1 VVIDGATGEPATG
14 VDVRAYPQVW
24 NPSLVSPSMSVGAS
38 GAFDISGL
46 APGSYFLG
54 VGAPPNT
61 RNTTQTAAIMALEV
75 GERDVDNLRLV
86 MTSGVSIR
94 GHLSF
99 EGGVAIDL
107 ANSTLRA
114 GLTVSTPSLITW
126 DSSFPIGSG
135 AAIRD
140 SGFTISGIQPGT
152 YRFSLNPILSFQPSP
167 PYDPPREIPDAL
179 RNTYVKSVRL
189 GAQEI
194 LGTDVRIGNE
204 SPGDLE
210 VVIGTN
216 GGAVEGVAED
226 RRQQTVANGVVVLV
240 PAQLSLRSR
249 SDLSRSATTDAEGR
263 FRIQG
268 IPPGEYKLFCFDYLD
283 DGIWLNPEFM
293 RQFEARG
300 KSVLILERATLNS
313 VVPLIEA
320 GQ

>member
-189 GAQEI
+189 GAQMAEP
-194 LGTDVRIGNE
+194 LKAWQRIDA
-204 SPGDLE
+204 SK
-210 VVIGTN
+210 
-216 GGAVEGVAED
+216 
-226 RRQQTVANGVVVLV
+226 
-240 PAQLSLRSR
+240 LSLMVSLCLCRRNCHCAADPIYQGLPLPTPKAGS
-249 SDLSRSATTDAEGR
+249 G
-263 FRIQG
+263 FR
-268 IPPGEYKLFCFDYLD
+268 E
-283 DGIWLNPEFM
+283 
-293 RQFEARG
+293 
-300 KSVLILERATLNS
+300 SHRASTS
-313 VVPLIEA
+313 SFASIISTMA
-320 GQ
+320 SG

>member
-1 VVIDGATGEPATG
+1 
-14 VDVRAYPQVW
+14 
-24 NPSLVSPSMSVGAS
+24 
-38 GAFDISGL
+38 
-46 APGSYFLG
+46 
-54 VGAPPNT
+54 
-61 RNTTQTAAIMALEV
+61 
-75 GERDVDNLRLV
+75 
-86 MTSGVSIR
+86 
-94 GHLSF
+94 
-99 EGGVAIDL
+99 
-107 ANSTLRA
+107 
-114 GLTVSTPSLITW
+114 
-126 DSSFPIGSG
+126 
-135 AAIRD
+135 
-140 SGFTISGIQPGT
+140 
-152 YRFSLNPILSFQPSP
+152 
-167 PYDPPREIPDAL
+167 
-179 RNTYVKSVRL
+179 VKSVRL